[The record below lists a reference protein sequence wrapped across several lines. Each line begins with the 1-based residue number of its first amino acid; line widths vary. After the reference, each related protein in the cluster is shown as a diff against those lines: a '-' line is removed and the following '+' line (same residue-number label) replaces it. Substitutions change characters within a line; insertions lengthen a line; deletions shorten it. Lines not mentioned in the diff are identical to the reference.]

1 MRPLDSSIPTSPHYS
16 FASTFLCR
24 FYPTLP
30 SFILHI
36 VLTSP
41 VRFDSVWFQIC
52 QGFACFNY
60 GLPPFLPMCFTD
72 FLSPFDRARDFASPS
87 FPPSLPPSPRSSRLI
102 APDQGRDERAWHSND
117 EPPAA
122 PRARHRFT
130 PLSIGFNTAMLPFSS
145 SSTQVL
151 YPGRRPSRPSASV
164 RSTPHCD

>member
-1 MRPLDSSIPTSPHYS
+1 MRPLDSSILHPHITTL
-16 FASTFLCR
+16 FASTFLYR

-87 FPPSLPPSPRSSRLI
+87 SLPPSPRSSRLI

-145 SSTQVL
+145 SSTQV
-151 YPGRRPSRPSASV
+151 PRQTAVASV